1 MIFYKLSGNTVQYR
15 LFFRS
20 DLCTDIFSAGP
31 QPEQSA
37 NLGFLSAMTYPSS
50 VLPCKI
56 ILLCLDCDPIIRNEN
71 PFEKGDS
78 FVKKIP
84 SPAKREGILILL
96 YENDLF

>member
-1 MIFYKLSGNTVQYR
+1 MIFYKLSGNTVQHR

-20 DLCTDIFSAGP
+20 DLCTDVSQPGP
-31 QPEQSA
+31 RPEQSA
-37 NLGFLSAMTYPSS
+37 NQGLLSAMTHPIL

-56 ILLCLDCDPIIRNEN
+56 TLLCLDCAPIIRNEN
-71 PFEKGDS
+71 SFEKGDS